1 MNENETNE
9 ENPMLD
15 LVNNEAIE
23 YPAYTKDEDAFTEIY
38 NNDKNLE
45 INNNNKKSNQPVFVT
60 TPILKESNKPGF
72 NNNDIQDARV
82 NDDLEGGIARPST
95 MQFSEKNNPQE
106 EGYIVKYNKPKIE
119 TDKWEV
125 SGFSV
130 MVGST
135 QGVEISN
142 FFDDLETAK
151 RSVVGNSY
159 LMPTEKSYK
168 LTKINKGAP
177 IITYNEQQLFMY
189 INNKWVNI

>member
-1 MNENETNE
+1 MNETNETNETNE
-9 ENPMLD
+9 ENPMLN

-23 YPAYTKDEDAFTEIY
+23 YPAYTKDEDAF
-38 NNDKNLE
+38 LE
-45 INNNNKKSNQPVFVT
+45 INNNKKSDQPVFIT

-72 NNNDIQDARV
+72 NNNDIQDARE
-82 NDDLEGGIARPST
+82 NYDLEGGIARPST

-106 EGYIVKYNKPKIE
+106 EGYIMKYNKPKIE

-135 QGVEISN
+135 QGIEISN

>member
-1 MNENETNE
+1 MSENETNE

-23 YPAYTKDEDAFTEIY
+23 YPAYTKDEDAFTETY